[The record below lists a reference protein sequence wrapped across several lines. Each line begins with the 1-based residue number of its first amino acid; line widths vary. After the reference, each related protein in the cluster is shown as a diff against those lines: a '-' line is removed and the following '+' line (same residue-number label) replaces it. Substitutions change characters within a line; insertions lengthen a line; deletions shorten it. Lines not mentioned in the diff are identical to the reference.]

1 MQHRHV
7 TNRVTA
13 TLMDAVLR
21 SINHYCL
28 SVLMQYQRH
37 RTTGFLKSGIS
48 ITDMNVWLILEVGR
62 LIDHQLIE
70 TIARAGQQTN
80 VTEDGRGLGTQ

>member
-1 MQHRHV
+1 
-7 TNRVTA
+7 
-13 TLMDAVLR
+13 
-21 SINHYCL
+21 
-28 SVLMQYQRH
+28 MQYQRH